1 MCKLFEG
8 NKVSN
13 ARQQSTKI
21 TKKLTNRSNSIRTI
35 IWLHELAAMI
45 IMMPA
50 YLILLLIL

>member
-21 TKKLTNRSNSIRTI
+21 TKKLTNRSNSIKTI
-35 IWLHELAAMI
+35 IWLHELAVMI

-50 YLILLLIL
+50 LFFY